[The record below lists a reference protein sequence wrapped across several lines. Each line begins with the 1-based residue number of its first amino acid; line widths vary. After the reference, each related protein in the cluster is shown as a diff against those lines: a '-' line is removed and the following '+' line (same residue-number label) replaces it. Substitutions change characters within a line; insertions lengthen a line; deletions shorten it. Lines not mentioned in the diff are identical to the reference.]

1 MSEKKEILIVGAGL
15 AGISIAWHLAKK
27 NISFDVID
35 CGINHSSAIA
45 AGLINPVVFRRMAKS
60 WRVDEFLPYANA
72 FYKEMSSELGQ
83 QYFHP
88 VPIRRGFA
96 HQQEYDLWVQKQ
108 DEPGYQA
115 YLKEL
120 DEEDIHF
127 NDLKNICG
135 TGKVLG
141 AGYVSTKKFLEDAK
155 KWLTSN
161 HQLHTE
167 TFDYKLLN
175 PETGTYK
182 SNQYDLII
190 FCEGYQ
196 GLDNP
201 WFNYLPLQATK
212 GETLSIESNELKTVE
227 TLNRKCFIL
236 PIEGT
241 KFKVGATYVWNDRTL
256 NITENGKKELVNLLD
271 LLISNNF
278 TITEHQAG
286 IRPTVL
292 DRRPLIGRH
301 PAFNKLSIFN
311 GLGTKGYLMAPLL
324 AKECIDYL
332 IDDVVLDKEIDIFR
346 YQSKLTN

>member
-27 NISFDVID
+27 NISFDIID
-35 CGINHSSAIA
+35 SGINHSSAVA

-60 WRVDEFLPYANA
+60 WRVDEFLPYANS
-72 FYKEMSSELGQ
+72 FYKEMAEELGQ
-83 QYFHP
+83 QYFHSI
-88 VPIRRGFA
+88 PIRRGFA
-96 HQQEYDLWVQKQ
+96 HQQEYDLWIQKQ
-108 DEPGYQA
+108 DDLGYQD
-115 YLKEL
+115 YLKKL

-127 NDLKNICG
+127 SDLKNICG

-141 AGYVSTKKFLEDAK
+141 AGYVATKHFLEDTK
-155 KWLTSN
+155 KWLISN

-167 TFDYKLLN
+167 TFDYELLN
-175 PETGTYK
+175 PEAGTYK

-212 GETLSIESNELKTVE
+212 GETLTIESSELNATE

-236 PIEGT
+236 PIEGN

-256 NITENGKKELVNLLD
+256 NATEEGKTELIKLLD
-271 LLISNNF
+271 LLISKNY

-292 DRRPLIGRH
+292 DRRPLIGKH
-301 PAFNKLSIFN
+301 PVFNKLAIFN

-324 AKECIDYL
+324 AKECVEYL
-332 IDDVVLDKEIDIFR
+332 IDDKTLDKEIDIRR
-346 YQSKLTN
+346 YQSKLNN